1 MQPHSTRGWVV
12 LLTLNVPLTRG
23 MTAGR
28 HCPAW
33 ARAAEG
39 PASACI
45 QPSPDCT
52 PGVPRSLLP
61 NRPPMW
67 PIRNTDVGKQVYH
80 HQVRHKDSSVISNSN
95 SSNSCAGPQVC
106 EVSWLE
112 AVACSAKMA
121 CRLAG
126 RQTRATGTTHSWA
139 HLLKRGSLGLSEH
152 AAWEA
157 LLLLNCFLGSGK
169 PRPEERR
176 GGGGEDQELKWAH
189 PYWAG
194 GPDCP
199 GQGTTLLGQV
209 VGDGQSGWP
218 GGGSCC
224 ALHYEMAPR
233 APDSCSPAGDRA
245 ALPPDMDVSRKLS
258 LGPGSTTQPT
268 PWLSN
273 KVCLCQSFIRS
284 PGPTSLGCVR
294 NAHRA
299 PEWAQAQ
306 PSTTPGPSPWKV
318 AVPVALRA
326 QPGRRM
332 PSSEQ

>member
-106 EVSWLE
+106 EASWLE

-121 CRLAG
+121 CRAGGQTDPGHRHHPHLGPPAKKRVTGSVRTCGMGGPAAPQLFSWFWETQARGKAGWGWRGPRAQVGPPLLGWRPRLPRAGDHTAGTGCGGWAVRLARG
-126 RQTRATGTTHSWA
+126 WF
-139 HLLKRGSLGLSEH
+139 LLCPTLRDGSQSPRLLQPCWGQGCLAPRHGCQPQAQSRPWEH
-152 AAWEA
+152 HTANA
-157 LLLLNCFLGSGK
+157 LALKQGVSVSVLHQK
-169 PRPEERR
+169 PRAN
-176 GGGGEDQELKWAH
+176 L
-189 PYWAG
+189 
-194 GPDCP
+194 P
-199 GQGTTLLGQV
+199 GLCSECTQGTR
-209 VGDGQSGWP
+209 VGAGTAQHHP
-218 GGGSCC
+218 RAKPMEGGS
-224 ALHYEMAPR
+224 ASGTEGTAW
-233 APDSCSPAGDRA
+233 
-245 ALPPDMDVSRKLS
+245 
-258 LGPGSTTQPT
+258 Q
-268 PWLSN
+268 
-273 KVCLCQSFIRS
+273 
-284 PGPTSLGCVR
+284 
-294 NAHRA
+294 AH
-299 PEWAQAQ
+299 AQF
-306 PSTTPGPSPWKV
+306 
-318 AVPVALRA
+318 
-326 QPGRRM
+326 
-332 PSSEQ
+332 